1 MWVRLKLEFKFIK
14 ILGLL
19 SLAAGI
25 FLVLSCFSSAGILPD
40 KLIEATRGFRL
51 FAVCIGILAIA
62 FGALS
67 LIFPS
72 RLDRLFDSIS
82 GLDGRF
88 QSRYFYLIFCF
99 ACFVIAFMFGLLI
112 TQSGS
117 GISPDSAYYIKTGE
131 NIFSGQGFYQI
142 EGKPYTDWPP
152 LYPLSIVAFMHLG
165 IDTEQA
171 ARLVPILCF
180 ALLMFPAFFLGKI
193 LGNVFTGYFT
203 CLIFLVFAPLLYI
216 TSYALAEM
224 PYVLFC
230 VLAILFLAK
239 FVISN
244 EPGIKN
250 LCVAGLFTA
259 LAILTRWPGF
269 ALLPAGLIAIIFK
282 NKSRL
287 KNTVYQT
294 VLFGAISIIPIVL
307 WLYRSFTLTGTLTGD
322 RGQSIMGL
330 LADINATILTIFRD
344 FFFRLLPQELY
355 SDFYAYTGLVIIV
368 ACFILLAVLVKISS
382 PGRKVVL
389 EYLRKN
395 YIEILYAAGYIVTI
409 IISMLLWSHDPID
422 TRILVPAYPF
432 LILASISFV
441 FFAYREI
448 KNPAIKPTLFRVIII
463 FCLLFLVLQ
472 AGGALSYYQ
481 FAKHGQGYNNPSWRN
496 EQGIGWAANNVP
508 TNAMVYSDVAEGV
521 GFLIKRPVSFLPRS
535 GDEIA
540 IDKFLV
546 KLRNEEQSYIICFK
560 EFYHRPYLLSNSEL
574 AEANRKYG
582 VLAIIADFPT
592 STIWCV
598 NH

>member
-1 MWVRLKLEFKFIK
+1 MESKFFR
-14 ILGLL
+14 ILGLI
-19 SLAAGI
+19 SLGAGV
-25 FLVLSCFSSAGILPD
+25 FLILSCFSSAGILPD
-40 KLIEATRGFRL
+40 RLMEATRGFRL
-51 FAVCIGILAIA
+51 FAICIGILAIA
-62 FGALS
+62 FGTLS

-72 RLDRLFDSIS
+72 SINRLFDSIS
-82 GLDGRF
+82 GLDRRF
-88 QSRYFYLIFCF
+88 QTKYFYLAFCLT
-99 ACFVIAFMFGLLI
+99 CFIIALIFGLLI

-131 NIFSGQGFYQI
+131 NIFSGKGFTQI

-152 LYPLSIVAFMHLG
+152 LYPLSIAAFMHLG
-165 IDTEQA
+165 IDAEQA

-203 CLIFLVFAPLLYI
+203 CLIFLVFTPLLFI

-230 VLAILFLAK
+230 VLAILFLVK
-239 FVISN
+239 FIISN
-244 EPGIKN
+244 GPGIKN
-250 LCVAGLFTA
+250 LGVAGLFTA

-269 ALLPAGLIAIIFK
+269 ALLPAGLIAIILK

-287 KNTVYQT
+287 KNTVYQSA
-294 VLFGAISIIPIVL
+294 LFVAISVIPIVL
-307 WLYRSFTLTGTLTGD
+307 WLYRNSTLTGTLTGD

-330 LADINATILTIFRD
+330 LTDINATIVTIFKD

-355 SDFYAYTGLVIIV
+355 SDFYAYIGLAIIV

-382 PGRKVVL
+382 PSRKVVL

-395 YIEILYAAGYIVTI
+395 YIVILYAAGYVVTI

-432 LILASISFV
+432 LILASISFIY
-441 FFAYREI
+441 FAYREI
-448 KNPAIKPTLFRVIII
+448 KNSAIKPILFRVIII

-481 FAKHGQGYNNPSWRN
+481 FAKHGQGYNNPFWRN

-508 TNAMVYSDVAEGV
+508 ANTMVYSDVAEGV
-521 GFLIKRPVSFLPRS
+521 GFLIKRPVSFLPLS
-535 GDEIA
+535 GNEIA
-540 IDKFLV
+540 IENLFM
-546 KLRNEEQSYIICFK
+546 KLKNEEQSVIICFK
-560 EFYHRPYLLSNSEL
+560 ELHHRPYLLSNDEL
-574 AEANRKYG
+574 IEANRKYG
-582 VLAIIADFPT
+582 VLVIIADFPT
-592 STIWCV
+592 STIWRV